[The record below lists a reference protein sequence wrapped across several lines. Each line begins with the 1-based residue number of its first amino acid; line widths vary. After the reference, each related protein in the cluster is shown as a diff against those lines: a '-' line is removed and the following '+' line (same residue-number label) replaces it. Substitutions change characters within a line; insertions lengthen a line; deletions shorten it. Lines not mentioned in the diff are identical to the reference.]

1 MKRVVPLVAPLLALT
16 LALAGCGLRP
26 LYGGGGSGAVA
37 ASLAQVQVGPI
48 EGKAGWLMSN
58 ALRDRL
64 GDAGS
69 TPAYRLDVRL
79 DDRIAGLGVR
89 RDDSV
94 TRERRTLRARYQL
107 VNLADGAVLIDATA
121 GSDAGIDVVQSEYAT
136 IAAENTALERL
147 SGIVADEIVA
157 RLALYARR
165 VPGET
170 TSPPVPAA
178 ASAPTP

>member
-1 MKRVVPLVAPLLALT
+1 MRRLLLLGAMT
-16 LALAGCGLRP
+16 SLAACGLHP
-26 LYGGGGSGAVA
+26 LYSGGGSGAVA
-37 ASLAQVQVGPI
+37 SALRQVEVAPI
-48 EGKAGWLMSN
+48 QGRSGYLMSN

-64 GDAGS
+64 ASGTA
-69 TPAYRLDVRL
+69 PAYRLDVRL

-107 VNLADGAVLIDATA
+107 VDLASGSVLVDATA

-147 SGIVADEIVA
+147 AENVADKIVA
-157 RLALYARR
+157 RLALYAQRR
-165 VPGET
+165 AGGK
-170 TSPPVPAA
+170 
-178 ASAPTP
+178 